1 MKEYVVKTKQGNI
14 KFNFPTSIEEISD
27 EYLKSITNHIKIADH
42 YTLVG
47 LVYHER
53 LANVILTIRN
63 NKKKAT
69 IGVNSIFIKAGNTDC
84 ELIKD
89 AKIKQKLL
97 ITSSQ
102 LALGV
107 KVATPNK
114 LNLDYFGSCVIES
127 IEKDLYEREVKN
139 EDQSQV
145 MFLDFKLVPNC
156 DILAVYEDDPK
167 TLDSDLVSVVEGDI

>member
-69 IGVNSIFIKAGNTDC
+69 IGVNPIFIKAGNTDC
-84 ELIKD
+84 ELIKN
-89 AKIKQKLL
+89 AKIKQKVL

-114 LNLDYFGSCVIES
+114 LNLDYFGTCITNS
-127 IEKDLYEREVKN
+127 IEKDLYETEVKN
-139 EDQSQV
+139 ENQSQV

-156 DILAVYEDDPK
+156 DILAVYENDPK
-167 TLDSDLVSVVEGDI
+167 TIDNDLVSNVEGDI